1 MNDMY
6 LFSIPEEKF
15 YVLKQKFTISGDF
28 PEARAHF
35 SMIHIGD
42 GIVSLFGGQDAQG

>member
-1 MNDMY
+1 MY
-6 LFSIPEEKF
+6 LFAIDEEKF
-15 YVLKQKFTISGDF
+15 YSLKRKLNLAVLNF

-42 GIVSLFGGQDAQG
+42 GIVALYGGLD